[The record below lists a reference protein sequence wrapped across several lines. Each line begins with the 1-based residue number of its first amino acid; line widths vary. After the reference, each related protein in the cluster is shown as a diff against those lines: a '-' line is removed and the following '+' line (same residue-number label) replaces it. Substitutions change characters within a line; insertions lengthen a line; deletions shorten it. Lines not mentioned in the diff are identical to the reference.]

1 MKVKNKIISIMTL
14 LMVSASFLGVSAES
28 MPEDLIV
35 NNRLP
40 YENAAQETQI
50 PYEAT
55 SEPLT
60 TMVTNQENIIGLDG
74 EIQNFEQIK
83 EEIDGTV
90 YVYYKFDDFIQ
101 ILYFDTN
108 DQIVNIPNEIR
119 GLPVKHV
126 NLTNN
131 IIPYLQEVNIPKNVI
146 GIEIYNRELKELKS
160 INVDPENEHYTSI
173 DGVLYTK
180 DVKTLLCYPQAKIG
194 DEFIIPNTVESI
206 ADYSFNYSLVKK
218 LTIPDKVVDLLFFST
233 NYFPYLEEINVSE
246 QHEFFSSENGVLFN
260 KDKSILFYYPVNGA
274 DVYEVPNSVE
284 EIMDYAF
291 AYNSR
296 LKNVTVPSSLKR
308 IGNYAFYNCAGL
320 SKLELTSDT
329 IIGYNAF
336 EGSPENLI
344 YNTGDL
350 KYLYRKAEINGNIFY
365 YQNFDSNNISVEF
378 IVTTEDTL
386 EIPSE
391 IDGGIVRV
399 VNLSN
404 SFENVELERL
414 NLNTLILPKTLEKIS
429 LSSENLNVKEIVISN
444 ESENYSTEN
453 GVLYDKTKESLVYY
467 PNQKQDIRFIMPNTV
482 KYIWWDALYN
492 NYLTKIV
499 LSDNLE
505 YKEVNDNFNNLSN
518 LSEVLTG
525 EDSLYYT
532 TENGIVYDKQKV
544 ELIKA
549 PLKCTNNIVIPEGV
563 KSIRAGAFVGNK
575 LINTIL
581 FPLSLE
587 SIGEYAFAYCENLE
601 RLDIGADVKI
611 GYNAFEGCPK
621 NVEYYVDPGEIIVDP
636 VDPIDPEIP
645 IDPIYPEI
653 PVDPPVEQF
662 KTLVGNDVFYYNKV
676 SDEMVEII
684 NIYSEDEI
692 VDIPEKIDDYTV
704 SSIMAKQT
712 PYFENCTVLNINSN
726 TCNINSNIKY
736 WWKNL
741 KAINVSNSNE
751 LYSSV
756 DGVLYNKE
764 KTELI
769 IYPAGK
775 EEKEY
780 VVEATVKRI
789 ADGAFANA
797 ENLVNVKLNDDLEY
811 IGAYSFANCY
821 NLSTLNLPLKLNK
834 IYSYSF
840 QNCYNLNNLS
850 IHENITEVES
860 GAFWGCSNLSN
871 VNINED
877 TKVEYTAFQ
886 KTNVDISILNRS
898 EIPLGYA
905 DMDGAEKDTTLI
917 YGDINLDGNVDN
929 LDLVVLCRYLVKEI
943 EFNEEQKLR
952 ADMVPDGT
960 IDIADLMVLKQ
971 YVSGGNV
978 KLGK

>member
-1 MKVKNKIISIMTL
+1 
-14 LMVSASFLGVSAES
+14 
-28 MPEDLIV
+28 
-35 NNRLP
+35 
-40 YENAAQETQI
+40 
-50 PYEAT
+50 
-55 SEPLT
+55 
-60 TMVTNQENIIGLDG
+60 
-74 EIQNFEQIK
+74 
-83 EEIDGTV
+83 
-90 YVYYKFDDFIQ
+90 
-101 ILYFDTN
+101 
-108 DQIVNIPNEIR
+108 
-119 GLPVKHV
+119 
-126 NLTNN
+126 
-131 IIPYLQEVNIPKNVI
+131 
-146 GIEIYNRELKELKS
+146 
-160 INVDPENEHYTSI
+160 
-173 DGVLYTK
+173 
-180 DVKTLLCYPQAKIG
+180 
-194 DEFIIPNTVESI
+194 
-206 ADYSFNYSLVKK
+206 
-218 LTIPDKVVDLLFFST
+218 
-233 NYFPYLEEINVSE
+233 
-246 QHEFFSSENGVLFN
+246 
-260 KDKSILFYYPVNGA
+260 
-274 DVYEVPNSVE
+274 
-284 EIMDYAF
+284 MDYAF
-291 AYNSR
+291 AYNSN
-296 LKNVTVPSSLKR
+296 LKNVTVPSSLKS
-308 IGNYAFYNCAGL
+308 IGSYAFYNCTDL
-320 SKLELTSDT
+320 SRLELPADI

-350 KYLYRKAEINGNIFY
+350 KYLYRKAEINGNTFY
-365 YQNFDSNNISVEF
+365 YQNFDANNISVEF
-378 IVTTEDTL
+378 IVATQDIL

-391 IDGGIVRV
+391 INGGVVRV

-404 SFENVELERL
+404 SFENVELEKL

-453 GVLYDKTKESLVYY
+453 GVLYDKTKENLVYY

-492 NYLTKIV
+492 DYLTKIV

-505 YKEVNDNFNNLSN
+505 DKEVNDNFNNLGN

-525 EDSLYYT
+525 EGSLYYA

-549 PLKCTNNIVIPEGV
+549 PLKCTNSIIIPEGV

-575 LINTIL
+575 SITNIVL
-581 FPLSLE
+581 PVSLE

-636 VDPIDPEIP
+636 VDPIDPVE
-645 IDPIYPEI
+645 
-653 PVDPPVEQF
+653 PPFEQF

-676 SDEMVEII
+676 SDEMVEIV

-692 VDIPEKIDDYTV
+692 VDIPEKIDGYTV

-726 TCNINSNIKY
+726 TCNIDSNIKY

-741 KAINVSNSNE
+741 KAINVSDSNE

-780 VVEATVKRI
+780 IVENTVKRI

-905 DMDGAEKDTTLI
+905 DIDGSEKDNTLI

-943 EFNEEQKLR
+943 EFNEQQKLR